1 MEFMVM
7 LFLAP
12 IIGGIIGL
20 IVRKKVLKK
29 LNPEVEGFLNKRGTT
44 LESELQKFID
54 SQNLNEKVLTAHMSS
69 IYKYK
74 NNECICIIVKFKIEG
89 KSDWYAGIVSDSGT
103 YTDMKKFNLMTSI
116 QDTNVLLQKIY
127 KQPTRKINEDC
138 LIYLPKLENI
148 YNFRIAADEKVIFNS
163 QVNNVRID
171 NNLSIG
177 RNAKLTM
184 TDKRIFIYNGVGLWT
199 IELYNDISDYKREES
214 YLEIALSEI
223 CIFGQAGER
232 ICTGFKFF
240 FDNTEELDKF
250 ENIMN
255 NIIK

>member
-1 MEFMVM
+1 MESIFM
-7 LFLAP
+7 LFGAL
-12 IIGGIIGL
+12 ILGVIIGL
-20 IVRKKVLKK
+20 ILRKKVLKK

-54 SQNLNEKVLTAHMSS
+54 SQNLNEKVLTARMSS

-74 NNECICIIVKFKIEG
+74 NNECTCIIVKFKIEG
-89 KSDWYAGIVSDSGT
+89 KSDWYLGIISDSGT
-103 YTDMKKFNLMTSI
+103 YTELKKFNLMTSI
-116 QDTNVLLQKIY
+116 QDTNILLQKVY

-199 IELYNDISDYKREES
+199 IDLYNDIADFKREDS

-240 FDNTEELDKF
+240 FDKVEDLDKF
-250 ENIMN
+250 EHILN
-255 NIIK
+255 NCY